1 MVTAGALMSTVSP
14 PDTVRSWPAVVLT
27 VLLMS
32 FMTEDKRSAEEKESV
47 LTLFLR
53 EASIFRLNGAGAAMD
68 VTGQIHA

>member
-14 PDTVRSWPAVVLT
+14 PDTVRSWPAAVLT

-47 LTLFLR
+47 LTL
-53 EASIFRLNGAGAAMD
+53 IGAKRRFS
-68 VTGQIHA
+68 V